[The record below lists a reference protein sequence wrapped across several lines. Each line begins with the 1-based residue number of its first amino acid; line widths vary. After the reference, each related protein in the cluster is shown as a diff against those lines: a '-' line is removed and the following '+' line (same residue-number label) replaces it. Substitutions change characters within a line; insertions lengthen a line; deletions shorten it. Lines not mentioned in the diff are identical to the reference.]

1 MYTSDYFKEI
11 VDFSP
16 SPPLSCLRKKNCIY
30 VPVLKAASTYFENLL
45 LHNGWEKVD
54 YNSIDWNNNFVFGF
68 IMNPFTR
75 YFKAVAHEV
84 LYNFT
89 NSRKFIED
97 NEKQILDK
105 SNNNYFLLYTAHTIP
120 ITTIYGDKCK
130 NINWITLD
138 TSHDATEKLQHML
151 NGYNIKLDVP
161 KGIHANKSSEEEHEL
176 YEYIRNLYEDNNF
189 ILLSML
195 KEDIKLYYSVL
206 INS

>member
-1 MYTSDYFKEI
+1 MHTNHYFKKF
-11 VDFSP
+11 VYFSP
-16 SPPLSCLRKKNCIY
+16 SSPLQCLKKENCIY
-30 VPVLKAASTYFENLL
+30 VPVLKAASTYFRNLL
-45 LHNGWEKVD
+45 LYNGWEKVD
-54 YNSIDWNNNFVFGF
+54 YNDIDWNNNFVFGF

-75 YFKAVAHEV
+75 YLKAFTHEI
-84 LYNFT
+84 LYNLT

-97 NEKQILDK
+97 NEKKILDK
-105 SNNNYFLLYTAHTIP
+105 YSNGHFLLYTAHTIP

-176 YEYIRNLYEDNNF
+176 YEYIRNLYEDDNF